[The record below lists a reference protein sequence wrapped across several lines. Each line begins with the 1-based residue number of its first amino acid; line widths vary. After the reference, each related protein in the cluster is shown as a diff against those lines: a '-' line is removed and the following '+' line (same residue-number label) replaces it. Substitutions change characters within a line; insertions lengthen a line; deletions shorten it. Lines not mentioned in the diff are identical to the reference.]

1 MQIERFWEVFHGQDL
16 DRLVDKAHED
26 APLSSEV
33 YRVQVQ
39 YLNNEYVLT
48 AIYEHAVN
56 VDD

>member
-26 APLSSEV
+26 APFSSEV

-48 AIYEHAVN
+48 AIYEHAVSI
-56 VDD
+56 DD

>member
-26 APLSSEV
+26 APFSSEV
-33 YRVQVQ
+33 NQVQVQ